1 MIMKDET
8 EKMTSKS
15 IIQPEEVSAEQVGA
29 ENGADSEGTVENPAS
44 ESEVTGV
51 SGNSGVS
58 GGESA
63 SGAEQAVYTADE
75 VRALLRTEGERL
87 VESARRKWESEM
99 SGEIGA
105 AAKECAREMTSK
117 LTREADGLRRALE
130 EAERK
135 MASREREL
143 KLVCLLDS
151 RGLSKKLLPLIS
163 AAEEGTEE
171 ALADELSAVISEEAA
186 RRVSERLRSPA
197 PSIPPKRR
205 VPTADELR
213 TLPVA
218 ELQEMLR

>member
-29 ENGADSEGTVENPAS
+29 ENGADGEGTVENPAS

-51 SGNSGVS
+51 SGGESVS
-58 GGESA
+58 GAG
-63 SGAEQAVYTADE
+63 QAVYTADE
-75 VRALLRTEGERL
+75 VRTLLRTEGERL

-197 PSIPPKRR
+197 PSLPPKRR

>member
-1 MIMKDET
+1 MIIKDET
-8 EKMTSKS
+8 EEMTSKS

-29 ENGADSEGTVENPAS
+29 ENGADGEGTVENPAS

-58 GGESA
+58 GESV
-63 SGAEQAVYTADE
+63 SGGEQAVYTADE

-197 PSIPPKRR
+197 PSLPPKRR

>member
-1 MIMKDET
+1 MIIKDET
-8 EKMTSKS
+8 EEMTSKS
-15 IIQPEEVSAEQVGA
+15 ITQPEEVSAEQVGA

-44 ESEVTGV
+44 ESEVT
-51 SGNSGVS
+51 GVS

-87 VESARRKWESEM
+87 VESARRKWEIEM

-197 PSIPPKRR
+197 PSLPPKRR

>member
-29 ENGADSEGTVENPAS
+29 ENGADGEGTVENPAS

-58 GGESA
+58 GESV
-63 SGAEQAVYTADE
+63 SGGEQAVYTADE

-197 PSIPPKRR
+197 PSLPPKRR

>member
-8 EKMTSKS
+8 EEMTSKS

-29 ENGADSEGTVENPAS
+29 ENGADGEGTVENPAS
-44 ESEVTGV
+44 ESEVT
-51 SGNSGVS
+51 GVS

-197 PSIPPKRR
+197 PSLPPKRR

>member
-8 EKMTSKS
+8 EEMTSKS

-29 ENGADSEGTVENPAS
+29 ENGADSEGTVEHPAS
-44 ESEVTGV
+44 ESEVT
-51 SGNSGVS
+51 GVS

-197 PSIPPKRR
+197 PSLPPKRR

>member
-8 EKMTSKS
+8 EEMTSKS

-51 SGNSGVS
+51 SGNSGGDGESVS
-58 GGESA
+58 GG
-63 SGAEQAVYTADE
+63 EQAVYTADE

-197 PSIPPKRR
+197 PSLPPKRR